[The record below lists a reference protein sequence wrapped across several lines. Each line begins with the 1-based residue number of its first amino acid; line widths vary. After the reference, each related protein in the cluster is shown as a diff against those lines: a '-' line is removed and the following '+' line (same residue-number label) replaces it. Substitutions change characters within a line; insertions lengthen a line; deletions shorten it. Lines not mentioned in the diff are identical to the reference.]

1 MTRPTVLLF
10 DIDGTL
16 LSSSGAGRRAMER
29 SFELVTGHR
38 EALTFP
44 LDGMTDRAIVRRGLA
59 EVGADTS
66 DATVDRIIDGY
77 IACLPEALRAPG
89 DYHVYPGVH
98 AVLEACAG
106 VDGVALG
113 LGTGNI
119 RRGATLKL
127 GRVGLDSYFAFGGFG
142 CDHEE
147 RPRIIGTGAER
158 GAAQLGLTPGECRV
172 VVIGDTPKDVAAAQ
186 AVGAECVGVATGRF
200 STAELL
206 AAGATVAFGTL
217 ADEGV
222 HAAILVGAG
231 S

>member
-38 EALTFP
+38 DALAFP

-59 EVGADTS
+59 LVGADTS

-77 IACLPEALRAPG
+77 IACLPEALREPG
-89 DYHVYPGVH
+89 DYHVYPGVRPI
-98 AVLEACAG
+98 LDACSG

-127 GRVGLDSYFAFGGFG
+127 ARMQLDAYFAFGGFG

-158 GAAQLGLTPGECRV
+158 GAARLGCARRECRV
-172 VVIGDTPKDVAAAQ
+172 VVIGDTPKDVAAAL
-186 AVGAECVGVATGRF
+186 AIGAECVGVATGRY
-200 STAELL
+200 STADLV
-206 AAGATVAFGTL
+206 AAGATVAFANL
-217 ADEGV
+217 AEEGV
-222 HAAILVGAG
+222 REAVLGG
-231 S
+231 E